1 MVALVLAEASPGS
14 SAWEGR
20 VCSASGTAMRR
31 ARPPRLQGQKSKSLR
46 SAPAN
51 GAERDWLGLQSSPDF
66 YSSSEHLKNQ
76 FSVLPAPEKGGK

>member
-14 SAWEGR
+14 SAWEGC

-31 ARPPRLQGQKSKSLR
+31 ARPPRLQGQKSKSLC
-46 SAPAN
+46 SAAN
-51 GAERDWLGLQSSPDF
+51 GAERDWLGFQSSPDF

-76 FSVLPAPEKGGK
+76 FSVLPAAEKGGK